1 MPSSTRPAVFPL
13 GRAHPVRAGMLRSA
27 SLAASLA
34 LLASPSA
41 WASSPP
47 LWEVGA
53 LAVAVSQQAYPG
65 SDQQVRR
72 ALAVPYAIYRGR
84 VLRADQD
91 TAGLRAWRSE
101 RWELD
106 LGVAGAFA
114 ARSQDIDARRGMRD
128 LGTLVEFGP
137 RVRVKLGSD
146 PKASAWRLDLP
157 LRGVFDLDDGAA
169 HRGMAF
175 EPELSWQQ
183 RTASGLSWSASIGA
197 IVADQ
202 RLARTFYA
210 VDAADVA
217 PGRAAY
223 AASAGLVAWRLSGS
237 VSQPLGTDWR
247 VFGFARLDSL
257 NGAAN
262 RDSPLVRRTTGL
274 TAGVG
279 LSYTW
284 LRSVRPARE

>member
-1 MPSSTRPAVFPL
+1 MRWTFTA
-13 GRAHPVRAGMLRSA
+13 
-27 SLAASLA
+27 LAAALA
-34 LLASPSA
+34 TPAIQAQPA
-41 WASSPP
+41 EP
-47 LWEVGA
+47 LWEIGIGA
-53 LAVAVSQQAYPG
+53 FGISQQAYPG
-65 SDQQVRR
+65 ADQQVNRGI
-72 ALAVPYAIYRGR
+72 ALPYALYRGE
-84 VLRADQD
+84 VLRVDRGG
-91 TAGLRAWRSE
+91 AGLRAVKQPAFE
-101 RWELD
+101 VD
-106 LGVAGAFA
+106 IGVSGAFG
-114 ARSQDIDARRGMRD
+114 ARSDDIEARRGMPD

-146 PKASAWRLDLP
+146 PKRSAWRLDLP

-175 EPELSWQQ
+175 EPELSFQR
-183 RTASGLSWSASIGA
+183 RTASGLSMSASIGA

-217 PGRAAY
+217 PGRPAY
-223 AASAGLVAWRLSGS
+223 VASSGLVAWRLSGS
-237 VSQPLGTDWR
+237 ISQPLGTDWR

-274 TAGVG
+274 TGGVG

-284 LRSVRPARE
+284 LRSARPARD